1 MSGISLLG
9 LGAMG
14 LPMGEVLLARG
25 RALTVWNRTAAKA
38 EALAARGATAA
49 ETPADAAAA
58 VTLTVLPDLVDVVE
72 IVDGSAQ
79 RDGADGL
86 RAGWKAAGI
95 AEPMLVVMGTVS
107 PTAVRAY
114 ARELAAEGIRVVD
127 APLSGGVVGAREAR
141 LSIMVGGDA
150 ADFAVL
156 QPLLAELGST
166 VRHMGPSGSGA
177 LAKACNQ
184 MIVASS
190 IAAISEAMLLA
201 RQSGLDRAA
210 LLDIIGG
217 GLAGS
222 EILRQKGTNWVDEE
236 FEPGGIAAYQLKDLN
251 FALAAADDC
260 GVELPVA
267 RTTRALFSALVDAG
281 DGGLDHTGVFR
292 QLERAAVVPAAPRAE
307 ASA

>member
-25 RALTVWNRTAAKA
+25 HTLTVWNRTSAKA
-38 EALAARGATAA
+38 EALAARGATVAA
-49 ETPADAAAA
+49 TPADAAAA
-58 VTLTVLPDLVDVVE
+58 VTLTVLPDLVDVVDL
-72 IVDGSAQ
+72 VDGSAQ
-79 RDGADGL
+79 RNGADGL
-86 RAGWKAAGI
+86 RAGWRVAGI
-95 AEPMLVVMGTVS
+95 AEPVLVVMGTVS

-150 ADFAVL
+150 ADFAAL
-156 QPLLAELGST
+156 QPLLGELGST

-222 EILRQKGTNWVDEE
+222 EVLRQKGTNWVEE
-236 FEPGGIAAYQLKDLN
+236 VFEPGGIADYQLKDLN
-251 FALAAADDC
+251 FALTAAEDC

-267 RTTRALFSALVDAG
+267 STTRVLFSALVDAG
-281 DGGLDHTGVFR
+281 DGGLDHTGIFR
-292 QLERAAVVPAAPRAE
+292 QLERMAVAPAAPRAE
-307 ASA
+307 GIA